1 MRLIALGAVLVT
13 VVGSASAA
21 APVRVSLAARPSS
34 PVAGRALT
42 IKLTV
47 RPASYAGAVRV
58 TATGPGRISARAT
71 GKRGSYRARL
81 VFPAAGRWTL
91 TARAGSSSSRLGS
104 IQVRPAARQPV
115 AFREPTSIELEPSG
129 TLLVVENNPGRVLRV
144 DPATGAVSVL
154 VSSVDRPYAIVRAAS
169 GALYLSV
176 GNTVRRVE
184 ANGTLTTVAD
194 APNDVGPLA
203 AAPNGDV
210 YFTTPTQLF
219 RLPGGAGPAM
229 LVTDAQFAAPHGLA
243 VAGDG
248 TLLVP
253 DTDNNR
259 VLRVDPGSGAVSAF
273 ANVGL
278 PRGIDVTTD
287 GTVFVIDAHD
297 LRVVRLSPAGAP
309 LGPLGPA
316 FNDPYDVELSSA
328 GDAYL
333 LDTGATGFVRRIA
346 PNGTVTTVSHS

>member
-21 APVRVSLAARPSS
+21 APVRVALAARPSS

-58 TATGPGRISARAT
+58 TANGPGRISVRAS
-71 GKRGSYRARL
+71 GRRGSFRARL

-91 TARAGSSSSRLGS
+91 TAHAGSSSSRLGS
-104 IQVRPAARQPV
+104 IQVRPAPRQPV

-129 TLLVVENNPGRVLRV
+129 ALLVVENNPGRVLRV
-144 DPATGAVSVL
+144 DPATGAVSAL
-154 VSSVDRPYAIVRAAS
+154 VPSADHPYAIVRAAS

-176 GNTVRRVE
+176 GSTVRRLE
-184 ANGTLTTVAD
+184 ANGTLTTVAE
-194 APNDVGPLA
+194 APNAVGPLA

-210 YFTTPTQLF
+210 YVATATQLF
-219 RLPGGAGPAM
+219 RLAGGAGPAA
-229 LVTDAQFAAPHGLA
+229 LVTEAQFAAPHGLA

-248 TLLVP
+248 TLLVS
-253 DTDNNR
+253 DTDSHR
-259 VLRVDPGSGAVSAF
+259 VLRVGPATGGVSAF
-273 ANVGL
+273 AEVGS
-278 PRGIDVTTD
+278 PRGIDVAAD
-287 GTVFVIDAHD
+287 GTVYVIDAGD
-297 LRVVRLSPAGAP
+297 RRLLRLSAAGAP
-309 LGPLGPA
+309 LGPVGPA
-316 FNDPYDVELSSA
+316 FDDPYDVELASDGA
-328 GDAYL
+328 AYL
-333 LDTGATGFVRRIA
+333 LDAGATGFVRRIA